1 MSSEETVVSSFDEL
15 GLPEALVSSVKEI
28 GYETPSPIQAASIP
42 VLLEGKSLLGQA
54 QTGTGKTASFALPLL
69 ARIDMKK
76 NSPQVL
82 VLTPTRELAIQVA
95 EAFQRYARDMKG
107 FHVLPIYGGHSMT
120 LQLKQLKRG
129 PQVIVGTPGR
139 VMDHLRRN
147 SLDTRTMQA
156 VVLDEADEMLKM
168 GFIDDVDWIL
178 EQVPQPRQVALFSAT
193 MPEEIR
199 KVARRHLDGAQEIR
213 IAAKTSTVDT
223 INQRYWQVSGVHK
236 MDALT
241 RIMETEDFDAAIIFV
256 RTKTATVE
264 LAEKLEAR
272 GYSASALNG
281 DMNQALRERA
291 VNQLKQRKLDIVIAT
306 DVAARGLDVER
317 ITHVINYDIPYD
329 TEAYVHRIGR
339 TGRAGRTGEAI
350 LFVTPRERGLLRAIE
365 RATRQRI
372 ERMDLPTREMVAE
385 QRVKQFKTDVV
396 EMVGNVGSDMDF
408 FRNLVKELA
417 EENEMSLEDIAAALA
432 WKAQVKRPLILP
444 PEEVR
449 PQRERRDRR
458 DRDDRRGD
466 RGERGGERGERRPR
480 RERPEGVNFV
490 RYRIEV
496 GRNEGLQP
504 GDVVGAIA
512 NEAGIESR
520 YIGNIRLYDQFST
533 VELPEGMPDEV
544 MKHLQKTRVRQS
556 EMNIS
561 VDTGPEPEERP
572 RRPRGD
578 RPRGGPRGDRPRGD
592 RPRGERRGGPRGDRG
607 ERGGDRRPRN
617 NDGQSRPRRENSGN
631 QGE

>member
-15 GLPEALVSSVKEI
+15 GLPESLVASVKEI

-42 VLLEGKSLLGQA
+42 VLLRGDSLLGQA

-69 ARIDMKK
+69 ARIDPKQ

-95 EAFQRYARDMKG
+95 EAFQRYARDIRG

-139 VMDHLRRN
+139 VMDHLRRGT
-147 SLDTRTMQA
+147 LDTSTMKA

-193 MPEEIR
+193 MPNEIR
-199 KVARRHLDGAQEIR
+199 KVARRHIQGAQEIS

-223 INQRYWQVSGVHK
+223 INQRYWQVSGVNK

-281 DMNQALRERA
+281 DMNQALRERT
-291 VNQLKQRKLDIVIAT
+291 VNQLKNRKLDIVIAT

-339 TGRAGRTGEAI
+339 TGRAGRIGDAI
-350 LFVTPRERGLLRAIE
+350 LFVTPRERGMLRAIE
-365 RATRQRI
+365 RATRQQI
-372 ERMDLPTREMVAE
+372 TRMDLPTREMVAD
-385 QRVKQFKTDVV
+385 QRVKQFKDSVV
-396 EMVGNVGSDMDF
+396 EMSTTVGADMDF
-408 FRNLVKELA
+408 FRKLIQELT
-417 EENEMSLEDIAAALA
+417 EENEMSLEDIAATLA
-432 WKAQVKRPLILP
+432 WKVQEKRPLILP
-444 PEEVR
+444 PEEER
-449 PQRERRDRR
+449 PRRERR
-458 DRDDRRGD
+458 DRDDRGSD
-466 RGERGGERGERRPR
+466 RGERGERRPR
-480 RERPEGVNFV
+480 RERPTDVDFV

-496 GRNEGLQP
+496 GRSDGLQP

-512 NEAGIESR
+512 NEAGIESK

-533 VELPEGMPDEV
+533 VELPDGMPQDV
-544 MKHLQKTRVRQS
+544 LNHLQKTRVRQVA
-556 EMNIS
+556 MNIS
-561 VDTGPEPEERP
+561 VDKGPAPKDE
-572 RRPRGD
+572 PRGD
-578 RPRGGPRGDRPRGD
+578 RPRRPRNDRRGAPRGDRPR
-592 RPRGERRGGPRGDRG
+592 RPRSDGDSRPPRK
-607 ERGGDRRPRN
+607 PRN
-617 NDGQSRPRRENSGN
+617 SDAG
-631 QGE
+631 

>member
-15 GLPEALVSSVKEI
+15 GLPETLVATVKKI

-42 VLLEGKSLLGQA
+42 VLLKGDSLLGQA

-69 ARIDMKK
+69 ARVDIRQ

-95 EAFQRYARDMKG
+95 EAFQTYARDMRG

-129 PQVIVGTPGR
+129 PHVIVGTPGR
-139 VMDHLRRN
+139 VMDHLRRGT
-147 SLDTRTMQA
+147 LDTSTMKA

-193 MPEEIR
+193 MPNEIR
-199 KVARRHLDGAQEIR
+199 KVARRHIQGAQEIS

-223 INQRYWQVSGVHK
+223 INQRYWQVSGVNK

-241 RIMETEDFDAAIIFV
+241 RIMETEAFDAAIIFV

-281 DMNQALRERA
+281 DMNQALRERT
-291 VNQLKQRKLDIVIAT
+291 VNQLKNRKLDIVIAT

-339 TGRAGRTGEAI
+339 TGRAGRIGDAI
-350 LFVTPRERGLLRAIE
+350 LFVTPRERGMLRAIE
-365 RATRQRI
+365 RATRQQI
-372 ERMDLPTREMVAE
+372 ERMDLPTREMVAD
-385 QRVKQFKTDVV
+385 QRVKQFKDSVI
-396 EMVGNVGSDMDF
+396 EMSASVGADMDF
-408 FRNLVKELA
+408 FRKLIQELT
-417 EENEMSLEDIAAALA
+417 EENDVSLEDIAATLA
-432 WKAQVKRPLILP
+432 WKVQEKRPLNLP
-444 PEEVR
+444 PEEER
-449 PQRERRDRR
+449 PRREPREPREPRERDSR
-458 DRDDRRGD
+458 DRDGRRN
-466 RGERGGERGERRPR
+466 ERDSDRGERRPR
-480 RERPEGVNFV
+480 RERPTDVSFV

-496 GRNEGLQP
+496 GRNDGLQP

-512 NEAGIESR
+512 NEAGIESK

-533 VELPEGMPDEV
+533 VELPEGMPSDV
-544 MKHLQKTRVRQS
+544 LNHLQKTRVRQVS
-556 EMNIS
+556 MNIS
-561 VDTGPEPEERP
+561 VDKGPAPQDE
-572 RRPRGD
+572 PRGD
-578 RPRGGPRGDRPRGD
+578 RPPRKPRGDRSRGAPRGDRP
-592 RPRGERRGGPRGDRG
+592 PRKPRSD
-607 ERGGDRRPRN
+607 
-617 NDGQSRPRRENSGN
+617 S
-631 QGE
+631 

>member
-1 MSSEETVVSSFDEL
+1 MSSEETVVPNFDEL
-15 GLPEALVSSVKEI
+15 GLPEALVASVKEI

-42 VLLEGKSLLGQA
+42 VLLQGESLLGQA

-69 ARIDMKK
+69 ARIDVKK

-95 EAFQRYARDMKG
+95 EAFQRYARDIKG

-147 SLDTRTMQA
+147 SLDTSTMNA

-223 INQRYWQVSGVHK
+223 INQCYWQVSGVHK

-385 QRVKQFKTDVV
+385 QRVKQFKTDVIG
-396 EMVGNVGSDMDF
+396 MTDSVGSDMDF
-408 FRNLVKELA
+408 FRNLIKELA
-417 EENEMSLEDIAAALA
+417 EENEMSIEDIAATLA

-444 PEEVR
+444 PEEKR
-449 PQRERRDRR
+449 PPRERRER
-458 DRDDRRGD
+458 DRDGR
-466 RGERGGERGERRPR
+466 RGERSERGERGERRQR
-480 RERPEGVNFV
+480 RERPTDVNFV
-490 RYRIEV
+490 RYRIEA

-504 GDVVGAIA
+504 GDIVGAIA

-544 MKHLQKTRVRQS
+544 MNHLQKTRVRQVA
-556 EMNIS
+556 MNIS
-561 VDTGPEPEERP
+561 VDTGPAPTDDRP

-578 RPRGGPRGDRPRGD
+578 RPRGGRNDRRGGERRND
-592 RPRGERRGGPRGDRG
+592 RPRGERRGGGDRDRRNDRPRGEAPQRQKKESSED
-607 ERGGDRRPRN
+607 
-617 NDGQSRPRRENSGN
+617 
-631 QGE
+631 

>member
-15 GLPEALVSSVKEI
+15 GLPESLVASVKEI

-42 VLLEGKSLLGQA
+42 VLLRGDSLLGQA
-54 QTGTGKTASFALPLL
+54 QTGTGKTASFALPML
-69 ARIDMKK
+69 ARVDAKQ

-95 EAFQRYARDMKG
+95 EAFQRYARDIRG

-139 VMDHLRRN
+139 VMDHLRRGT
-147 SLDTRTMQA
+147 LDTSTMKA

-178 EQVPQPRQVALFSAT
+178 GQVPQPRQVALFSAT
-193 MPEEIR
+193 MPNEVR
-199 KVARRHLDGAQEIR
+199 KVARRHLDGAQEIQ

-223 INQRYWQVSGVHK
+223 INQRYWQVSGVNK

-281 DMNQALRERA
+281 DMNQALRERT
-291 VNQLKQRKLDIVIAT
+291 VNQLKNRKLDTVIAT

-339 TGRAGRTGEAI
+339 TGRAGRIGDAI
-350 LFVTPRERGLLRAIE
+350 LFVTPRERGMLRAIE
-365 RATRQRI
+365 RATRQQI
-372 ERMDLPTREMVAE
+372 TRMDLPTREMVAD
-385 QRVKQFKTDVV
+385 QRVKQFKDSVV
-396 EMVGNVGSDMDF
+396 EMSTTVGADMDF
-408 FRNLVKELA
+408 FRNLIQQLT
-417 EENEMSLEDIAAALA
+417 EENEMSLEDIAATLA
-432 WKAQVKRPLILP
+432 WKVQEKRPLILP
-444 PEEVR
+444 PEEER
-449 PQRERRDRR
+449 PRRERRE
-458 DRDDRRGD
+458 RDDRRGE
-466 RGERGGERGERRPR
+466 RNERGGERGERRPR
-480 RERPEGVNFV
+480 RERPTDVNFV

-496 GRNEGLQP
+496 GRTDGLQP

-512 NEAGIESR
+512 NEAGIESK

-533 VELPEGMPDEV
+533 VELPEGMPQDV
-544 MKHLQKTRVRQS
+544 LNHLQKTRVRQVA
-556 EMNIS
+556 MNIS
-561 VDTGPEPEERP
+561 VDKGPAPKDEPRGERP
-572 RRPRGD
+572 RRPRSNDRRGADTRSD
-578 RPRGGPRGDRPRGD
+578 RPRRPRTD
-592 RPRGERRGGPRGDRG
+592 RDNRGERPRK
-607 ERGGDRRPRN
+607 PRTS
-617 NDGQSRPRRENSGN
+617 DEG
-631 QGE
+631 

>member
-1 MSSEETVVSSFDEL
+1 MSSEETVVSSFEEL
-15 GLPEALVSSVKEI
+15 GLPEALVASVKEI

-42 VLLEGKSLLGQA
+42 VLLKGDSLLGQA
-54 QTGTGKTASFALPLL
+54 QTGTGKTAAFALPLL
-69 ARIDMKK
+69 ARVDVNKR
-76 NSPQVL
+76 SPQIL

-95 EAFQRYARDMKG
+95 EAFQRYARDLRG
-107 FHVLPIYGGHSMT
+107 FHVMPIYGGHSMT
-120 LQLKQLKRG
+120 LQLKQLRRG
-129 PQVIVGTPGR
+129 PQVVVGTPGR
-139 VMDHLRRN
+139 VMDHLRRKT
-147 SLDTRTMQA
+147 LDTSTMNA

-193 MPEEIR
+193 MPNEIR
-199 KVARRHLDGAQEIR
+199 KVARRHIQGAQEIS

-223 INQRYWQVSGVHK
+223 ISQRYWQVSGVHK

-281 DMNQALRERA
+281 DMNQALRERT
-291 VNQLKQRKLDIVIAT
+291 VNQLKNRKLDIVIAT

-350 LFVTPRERGLLRAIE
+350 LFVTPRERNLLRAIE
-365 RATRQRI
+365 RATRQSI

-385 QRVKQFKTDVV
+385 QRVKQFKESVV
-396 EMVGNVGSDMDF
+396 EMTGSVGAEMDF

-417 EENEMSLEDIAAALA
+417 EENELSLEDIAATLA
-432 WKAQVKRPLILP
+432 WKAQEKRPLILP
-444 PEEVR
+444 PEEAR
-449 PQRERRDRR
+449 PQRERRDRN
-458 DRDDRRGD
+458 DRDGRRGD
-466 RGERGGERGERRPR
+466 RNERGGDRERRPR
-480 RERPEGVNFV
+480 RERPTDVNFT

-496 GRNEGLQP
+496 GRNDGLQP

-533 VELPEGMPDEV
+533 VELPEGMPGDV
-544 MKHLQKTRVRQS
+544 LGHLQKTRVRQV
-556 EMNIS
+556 EMKIS
-561 VDTGPEPEERP
+561 VDRGPEPEERP
-572 RRPRGD
+572 RRPRSD
-578 RPRGGPRGDRPRGD
+578 RPRGDRPRGD
-592 RPRGERRGGPRGDRG
+592 RPRGDRPRGDRS
-607 ERGGDRRPRN
+607 RGDRPRSDRPRGDAPASDN
-617 NDGQSRPRRENSGN
+617 KDS
-631 QGE
+631 

>member
-1 MSSEETVVSSFDEL
+1 MSSEEIVSSFEEL
-15 GLPEALVSSVKEI
+15 GLPASLVASVKEI
-28 GYETPSPIQAASIP
+28 GYESPSPIQAASIP
-42 VLLEGKSLLGQA
+42 VLLRGDSLLGQA
-54 QTGTGKTASFALPLL
+54 QTGTGKTAAFALPLL
-69 ARIDMKK
+69 ARIDVKQK
-76 NSPQVL
+76 SPQIL

-95 EAFQRYARDMKG
+95 EAFQRYARDLPG

-120 LQLKQLKRG
+120 LQLKQLSRG

-139 VMDHLRRN
+139 VMDHLRRE
-147 SLDTRTMQA
+147 SLNTATIKA

-178 EQVPQPRQVALFSAT
+178 EKVPHPRQVALFSAT
-193 MPEEIR
+193 MPDEIR
-199 KVARRHLDGAQEIR
+199 KVARRHLQGAQEIR

-223 INQRYWQVSGVHK
+223 ISQRYWMVSGVHK

-241 RIMETEDFDAAIIFV
+241 RIMETEPFDAAIIFV

-281 DMNQALRERA
+281 DMNQALRERT
-291 VNQLKQRKLDIVIAT
+291 VNQLKNRKLDIVIAT

-365 RATRQRI
+365 RATRQEI
-372 ERMDLPTREMVAE
+372 TRMDLPTREMVAE
-385 QRVKQFKTDVV
+385 QRVKQFKESVV
-396 EMVGNVGSDMDF
+396 DMIGSVGADMDF
-408 FRNLVKELA
+408 FRNMVQELA
-417 EENEMSLEDIAAALA
+417 KENELSLEDVAAALA
-432 WKAQVKRPLILP
+432 WKVQKKRPLILP
-444 PEEVR
+444 PEEIA
-449 PQRERRDRR
+449 PRRDR
-458 DRDDRRGD
+458 DRDDRRDD
-466 RGERGGERGERRPR
+466 RSDRGGERGGERRSR
-480 RERPEGVNFV
+480 RERPTDVNFV

-504 GDVVGAIA
+504 GDIVGAIA
-512 NEAGIESR
+512 NEAGIESK

-533 VELPEGMPDEV
+533 VELPEGMPADV
-544 MKHLQKTRVRQS
+544 MNHLQKTRVRQVP
-556 EMNIS
+556 MNIS
-561 VDTGPEPEERP
+561 IDNGPEQP
-572 RRPRGD
+572 REQR
-578 RPRGGPRGDRPRGD
+578 PRGDRPRGD
-592 RPRGERRGGPRGDRG
+592 RPRGDRPRGDRPRGDKPRGPRSDKPRG
-607 ERGGDRRPRN
+607 ERAPKAD
-617 NDGQSRPRRENSGN
+617 
-631 QGE
+631 

>member
-15 GLPEALVSSVKEI
+15 GLPEALVATVKEI

-42 VLLEGKSLLGQA
+42 VLLKGDSLLGQA

-69 ARIDMKK
+69 SRVDIRQ

-95 EAFQRYARDMKG
+95 EAFQRYARDMRG

-139 VMDHLRRN
+139 VMDHLRRGT
-147 SLDTRTMQA
+147 LDTSTMKA

-193 MPEEIR
+193 MPNEIR
-199 KVARRHLDGAQEIR
+199 KVARRHIQGAQEIS

-223 INQRYWQVSGVHK
+223 INQRYWQVSGVNK

-281 DMNQALRERA
+281 DMNQALRERT
-291 VNQLKQRKLDIVIAT
+291 VNQLKNRKLDIVIAT

-339 TGRAGRTGEAI
+339 TGRAGRIGDAI
-350 LFVTPRERGLLRAIE
+350 LFVTPRERGMLRAIE

-372 ERMDLPTREMVAE
+372 ERMDLPTREMVAD
-385 QRVKQFKTDVV
+385 QRVKQFKDSVV
-396 EMVGNVGSDMDF
+396 EMSAAVGAEMDF
-408 FRNLVKELA
+408 FRKLVQELT
-417 EENEMSLEDIAAALA
+417 EENEMSLEDIAATLA
-432 WKAQVKRPLILP
+432 WKVQEKRPLILP
-444 PEEVR
+444 PEPER
-449 PQRERRDRR
+449 PHRERNERNDRR
-458 DRDDRRGD
+458 DRN
-466 RGERGGERGERRPR
+466 ERGGERGERRPR
-480 RERPEGVNFV
+480 RERPTDVNFI

-496 GRNEGLQP
+496 GRGDGLQP

-512 NEAGIESR
+512 NEAGIESK

-533 VELPEGMPDEV
+533 VELPEGMPQDV
-544 MKHLQKTRVRQS
+544 LNHLQKTRVRQVA
-556 EMNIS
+556 MNIS
-561 VDTGPEPEERP
+561 VDKGPAPKDE
-572 RRPRGD
+572 PRGD
-578 RPRGGPRGDRPRGD
+578 RPRRPRNDRPRGDRPRGD
-592 RPRGERRGGPRGDRG
+592 RPRRNDGPRK
-607 ERGGDRRPRN
+607 PRS
-617 NDGQSRPRRENSGN
+617 NDEG
-631 QGE
+631 

>member
-15 GLPEALVSSVKEI
+15 GLPEALVASVKEI

-42 VLLEGKSLLGQA
+42 VLLKGESLLGQA

-69 ARIDMKK
+69 SRIDVRQ

-95 EAFQRYARDMKG
+95 EAFQRYARDMRG

-120 LQLKQLKRG
+120 LQLKQLRRG

-139 VMDHLRRN
+139 VMDHLRRGT
-147 SLDTRTMQA
+147 LDTSTMKA

-193 MPEEIR
+193 MPNEIR
-199 KVARRHLDGAQEIR
+199 KVARRHLDGAQEIS

-223 INQRYWQVSGVHK
+223 INQRYWQVSGVNK

-241 RIMETEDFDAAIIFV
+241 RIMETENFDAAIIFV
-256 RTKTATVE
+256 RTKNATVE

-281 DMNQALRERA
+281 DMNQALRERT
-291 VNQLKQRKLDIVIAT
+291 VNQLKNRKLDIVIAT

-339 TGRAGRTGEAI
+339 TGRAGRIGDAI
-350 LFVTPRERGLLRAIE
+350 LFVTPRERGMLRAIE

-372 ERMDLPTREMVAE
+372 ERMDLPTREMVAD
-385 QRVKQFKTDVV
+385 QRVKQFKDSVV
-396 EMVGNVGSDMDF
+396 EMSAAVGADMDF
-408 FRNLVKELA
+408 FRKLIQQLT
-417 EENEMSLEDIAAALA
+417 EENEISLEDIAATLA
-432 WKAQVKRPLILP
+432 WKVQEKRPLILP
-444 PEEVR
+444 PEPER
-449 PQRERRDRR
+449 PPRERNERRDRN
-458 DRDDRRGD
+458 DRN
-466 RGERGGERGERRPR
+466 ERGGERGERRPR
-480 RERPEGVNFV
+480 RERPTDVDFV

-496 GRNEGLQP
+496 GRSDGLQP

-512 NEAGIESR
+512 NEAGIESK

-533 VELPEGMPDEV
+533 VELPDGMPSDV
-544 MKHLQKTRVRQS
+544 LNHLQKTRVRQVA
-556 EMNIS
+556 MNIS
-561 VDTGPEPEERP
+561 VDKGPAPKDE
-572 RRPRGD
+572 PRGD
-578 RPRGGPRGDRPRGD
+578 RPPRRPRND
-592 RPRGERRGGPRGDRG
+592 RPRGENRGG
-607 ERGGDRRPRN
+607 
-617 NDGQSRPRRENSGN
+617 RPRRNDAPRKPRSDES
-631 QGE
+631 

>member
-15 GLPEALVSSVKEI
+15 GLPETLVATVKKI

-42 VLLEGKSLLGQA
+42 VLLKGDSLLGQA

-69 ARIDMKK
+69 ARVDIRQ

-95 EAFQRYARDMKG
+95 EAFQTYARDMRG

-129 PQVIVGTPGR
+129 PHVIVGTPGR
-139 VMDHLRRN
+139 VMDHLRRGT
-147 SLDTRTMQA
+147 LDTSTMKA

-193 MPEEIR
+193 MPNEIR
-199 KVARRHLDGAQEIR
+199 KVARRHIQGAQEIS

-223 INQRYWQVSGVHK
+223 INQRYWQVSGVNK

-241 RIMETEDFDAAIIFV
+241 RIMETEAFDAAIIFV

-281 DMNQALRERA
+281 DMNQALRERT
-291 VNQLKQRKLDIVIAT
+291 VNQLKNRKLDIVIAT

-339 TGRAGRTGEAI
+339 TGRAGRIGDAI
-350 LFVTPRERGLLRAIE
+350 LFVTPRERGMLRAIE
-365 RATRQRI
+365 RATRQQI
-372 ERMDLPTREMVAE
+372 ERMDLPTREMVAD
-385 QRVKQFKTDVV
+385 QRVKQFKDSVI
-396 EMVGNVGSDMDF
+396 EMSASVGADMDF
-408 FRNLVKELA
+408 FRKLIQELT
-417 EENEMSLEDIAAALA
+417 EENDVSLEDIAATLA
-432 WKAQVKRPLILP
+432 WKVQEKRPLNLP
-444 PEEVR
+444 PEEER
-449 PQRERRDRR
+449 PRREPRERDSR
-458 DRDDRRGD
+458 DRDGRRNERDSD
-466 RGERGGERGERRPR
+466 RGGERRPR
-480 RERPEGVNFV
+480 RDRPTDVSFV

-496 GRNEGLQP
+496 GRNDGLQP

-512 NEAGIESR
+512 NEAGIESK

-533 VELPEGMPDEV
+533 VELPEGMPSDV
-544 MKHLQKTRVRQS
+544 LNHLQKTRVRQVS
-556 EMNIS
+556 MNIS
-561 VDTGPEPEERP
+561 VDKGPAPQDEPRSDRP
-572 RRPRGD
+572 PRKPRGDRSRGAPRGD
-578 RPRGGPRGDRPRGD
+578 RPP
-592 RPRGERRGGPRGDRG
+592 
-607 ERGGDRRPRN
+607 RRPRS
-617 NDGQSRPRRENSGN
+617 DS
-631 QGE
+631 

>member
-1 MSSEETVVSSFDEL
+1 
-15 GLPEALVSSVKEI
+15 
-28 GYETPSPIQAASIP
+28 
-42 VLLEGKSLLGQA
+42 
-54 QTGTGKTASFALPLL
+54 L
-69 ARIDMKK
+69 ARVDIRQ

-95 EAFQRYARDMKG
+95 EAFQTYARDMRG

-129 PQVIVGTPGR
+129 PHVIVGTPGR
-139 VMDHLRRN
+139 VMDHLRRGT
-147 SLDTRTMQA
+147 LDTSTMKA

-193 MPEEIR
+193 MPNEIR
-199 KVARRHLDGAQEIR
+199 KVARRHIQGAQEIS

-223 INQRYWQVSGVHK
+223 INQRYWQVSGVNK

-241 RIMETEDFDAAIIFV
+241 RIMETEAFDAAIIFV

-281 DMNQALRERA
+281 DMNQALRERT
-291 VNQLKQRKLDIVIAT
+291 VNQLKNRKLDIVIAT

-339 TGRAGRTGEAI
+339 TGRAGRIGDAI
-350 LFVTPRERGLLRAIE
+350 LFVTPRERGMLRAIE
-365 RATRQRI
+365 RATRQQI
-372 ERMDLPTREMVAE
+372 ERMDLPTREMVAD
-385 QRVKQFKTDVV
+385 QRVKQFKDSVI
-396 EMVGNVGSDMDF
+396 EMSASVGADMDF
-408 FRNLVKELA
+408 FRKLIQELT
-417 EENEMSLEDIAAALA
+417 EENDVSLEDIAATLA
-432 WKAQVKRPLILP
+432 WKVQEKRPLNLP
-444 PEEVR
+444 PEEER
-449 PQRERRDRR
+449 PRREPRERDSR
-458 DRDDRRGD
+458 DRDGRRNERDSD
-466 RGERGGERGERRPR
+466 RGGERRPR
-480 RERPEGVNFV
+480 RDRPTDVSFV

-496 GRNEGLQP
+496 GRNDGLQP

-512 NEAGIESR
+512 NEAGIESK

-533 VELPEGMPDEV
+533 VELPEGMPSDV
-544 MKHLQKTRVRQS
+544 LNHLQKTRVRQVS
-556 EMNIS
+556 MNIS
-561 VDTGPEPEERP
+561 VDKGPAPQDE
-572 RRPRGD
+572 PRGD
-578 RPRGGPRGDRPRGD
+578 RPPRKPRGDRSRGAPRGDRP
-592 RPRGERRGGPRGDRG
+592 P
-607 ERGGDRRPRN
+607 RRPRS
-617 NDGQSRPRRENSGN
+617 DS
-631 QGE
+631 

>member
-15 GLPEALVSSVKEI
+15 GLPEALVATVKQI

-42 VLLEGKSLLGQA
+42 VLVKGDSILGQA
-54 QTGTGKTASFALPLL
+54 QTGTGKTAAFALPLL
-69 ARIDMKK
+69 ARVDLRQ
-76 NSPQVL
+76 NSPQIL

-95 EAFQRYARDMKG
+95 EAFQTYARDMRG

-139 VMDHLRRN
+139 VMDHLRRGT
-147 SLDTRTMQA
+147 LDTSTMKA

-193 MPEEIR
+193 MPNEIR
-199 KVARRHLDGAQEIR
+199 KVARRHIQGAQEIS

-223 INQRYWQVSGVHK
+223 INQRYWQVSGVNK

-281 DMNQALRERA
+281 DMNQALRERT
-291 VNQLKQRKLDIVIAT
+291 VNQLKNRKLDIVIAT

-339 TGRAGRTGEAI
+339 TGRAGRIGDAI
-350 LFVTPRERGLLRAIE
+350 LFVTPRERGMLRAIE
-365 RATRQRI
+365 RATRQNI
-372 ERMDLPTREMVAE
+372 ERMDLPTREMVAD
-385 QRVKQFKTDVV
+385 QRVKQFKDSVI
-396 EMVGNVGSDMDF
+396 EMTSSVGAEMDF
-408 FRNLVKELA
+408 FRKLIVELA
-417 EENEMSLEDIAAALA
+417 AENEVTLEDIAATLA
-432 WKAQVKRPLILP
+432 WKVQEKRPLILP
-444 PEEVR
+444 PEPER
-449 PQRERRDRR
+449 PHRERNDRNDRR
-458 DRDDRRGD
+458 DRN
-466 RGERGGERGERRPR
+466 ERGGERGADRGERRPR
-480 RERPEGVNFV
+480 RERPTDVDFV

-496 GRNEGLQP
+496 GRNDGLQP

-512 NEAGIESR
+512 NEASIESK

-533 VELPEGMPDEV
+533 VELPEGMPADV
-544 MKHLQKTRVRQS
+544 LTHLQKTRVRQVA
-556 EMNIS
+556 MNIS
-561 VDTGPEPEERP
+561 VDKGPAPKDEPRGDRP
-572 RRPRGD
+572 PRKPRGD
-578 RPRGGPRGDRPRGD
+578 RPRGAAPRGDRRPSGD
-592 RPRGERRGGPRGDRG
+592 RPPRK
-607 ERGGDRRPRN
+607 PRS
-617 NDGQSRPRRENSGN
+617 DA
-631 QGE
+631 

>member
-15 GLPEALVSSVKEI
+15 GLPETLVATVKKI

-42 VLLEGKSLLGQA
+42 VLLKGDSLLGQA

-69 ARIDMKK
+69 ARVDIRQ

-95 EAFQRYARDMKG
+95 EAFQTYARDMRG

-129 PQVIVGTPGR
+129 PHVIVGTPGR
-139 VMDHLRRN
+139 VMDHLRRGT
-147 SLDTRTMQA
+147 LDTSTMKA

-193 MPEEIR
+193 MPNEIR
-199 KVARRHLDGAQEIR
+199 KVARRHIQGAQEIS

-223 INQRYWQVSGVHK
+223 INQRYWQVSGVNK

-241 RIMETEDFDAAIIFV
+241 RIMETEAFDAAIIFV

-281 DMNQALRERA
+281 DMNQALRERT
-291 VNQLKQRKLDIVIAT
+291 VNQLKNRKLDIVIAT

-339 TGRAGRTGEAI
+339 TGRAGRIGDAI
-350 LFVTPRERGLLRAIE
+350 LFVTPRERGMLRAIE
-365 RATRQRI
+365 RATRQQI
-372 ERMDLPTREMVAE
+372 ERMDLPTREMVAD
-385 QRVKQFKTDVV
+385 QRVKQFKDSVI
-396 EMVGNVGSDMDF
+396 EMSASVGADMDF
-408 FRNLVKELA
+408 FRKLIQELT
-417 EENEMSLEDIAAALA
+417 EENDVSLEDIAATLA
-432 WKAQVKRPLILP
+432 WKVQEKRPLNLP
-444 PEEVR
+444 PEEER
-449 PQRERRDRR
+449 PRREPRERDSR
-458 DRDDRRGD
+458 DRDGRRN
-466 RGERGGERGERRPR
+466 ERDSDRGERRPR
-480 RERPEGVNFV
+480 RERPTDVSFV

-496 GRNEGLQP
+496 GRNDGLQP

-512 NEAGIESR
+512 NEAGIESK

-533 VELPEGMPDEV
+533 VELPEGMPSDV
-544 MKHLQKTRVRQS
+544 LNHLQKTRVRQVS
-556 EMNIS
+556 MNIS
-561 VDTGPEPEERP
+561 VDKGPAPQDE
-572 RRPRGD
+572 PRGD
-578 RPRGGPRGDRPRGD
+578 RPPRKPRGDRSRGAPRGDRP
-592 RPRGERRGGPRGDRG
+592 PRKPRSD
-607 ERGGDRRPRN
+607 
-617 NDGQSRPRRENSGN
+617 S
-631 QGE
+631 

>member
-15 GLPEALVSSVKEI
+15 GLPEALVASVKEI

-42 VLLEGKSLLGQA
+42 VLLKGESLLGQA

-69 ARIDMKK
+69 SRIDIRQ

-95 EAFQRYARDMKG
+95 EAFQRYARDMRG

-120 LQLKQLKRG
+120 LQLKQLRRG

-139 VMDHLRRN
+139 VMDHLRRGT
-147 SLDTRTMQA
+147 LDTSTMKA

-193 MPEEIR
+193 MPNEIR
-199 KVARRHLDGAQEIR
+199 KVARRHLDGAQEIS

-223 INQRYWQVSGVHK
+223 INQRYWQVSGVNK

-241 RIMETEDFDAAIIFV
+241 RIMETENFDAAIIFV
-256 RTKTATVE
+256 RTKNATVE

-281 DMNQALRERA
+281 DMNQALRERT
-291 VNQLKQRKLDIVIAT
+291 VNQLKNRKLDIVIAT

-339 TGRAGRTGEAI
+339 TGRAGRIGDAI
-350 LFVTPRERGLLRAIE
+350 LFVTPRERGMLRAIE

-372 ERMDLPTREMVAE
+372 ERMDLPTREMVAD
-385 QRVKQFKTDVV
+385 QRVKQFKDSVV
-396 EMVGNVGSDMDF
+396 EMSAAVGADMDF
-408 FRNLVKELA
+408 FRKLIQELT
-417 EENEMSLEDIAAALA
+417 EENEISLEDIAATLA
-432 WKAQVKRPLILP
+432 WKVQEKRPLILP
-444 PEEVR
+444 PEPERPVR
-449 PQRERRDRR
+449 ERNERRDRN
-458 DRDDRRGD
+458 DRN
-466 RGERGGERGERRPR
+466 ERGGERGERRPR
-480 RERPEGVNFV
+480 RERPTDVDFV

-496 GRNEGLQP
+496 GRSDGLQP

-512 NEAGIESR
+512 NEAGIESK

-533 VELPEGMPDEV
+533 VELPDGMPSDV
-544 MKHLQKTRVRQS
+544 LNHLQKTRVRQVA
-556 EMNIS
+556 MNIS
-561 VDTGPEPEERP
+561 VDKGPAPKDEPRGDRP
-572 RRPRGD
+572 RRPRGEN
-578 RPRGGPRGDRPRGD
+578 RGG
-592 RPRGERRGGPRGDRG
+592 
-607 ERGGDRRPRN
+607 
-617 NDGQSRPRRENSGN
+617 RPRRNDAPRKPRSDES
-631 QGE
+631 

>member
-1 MSSEETVVSSFDEL
+1 MSSEETVVTSFDEL
-15 GLPEALVSSVKEI
+15 GLPEALVASVKEI

-42 VLLEGKSLLGQA
+42 VLLKGESLLGQA

-69 ARIDMKK
+69 SRIDVRQ

-95 EAFQRYARDMKG
+95 EAFQRYARDMRG

-120 LQLKQLKRG
+120 LQLKQLRRG

-139 VMDHLRRN
+139 VMDHLRRGT
-147 SLDTRTMQA
+147 LDTSTMKA

-193 MPEEIR
+193 MPNEIR
-199 KVARRHLDGAQEIR
+199 KVARRHLDGAQEIS

-223 INQRYWQVSGVHK
+223 INQRYWQVSGVNK

-241 RIMETEDFDAAIIFV
+241 RIMETENFDAAIIFV
-256 RTKTATVE
+256 RTKNATVE

-281 DMNQALRERA
+281 DMNQALRERT
-291 VNQLKQRKLDIVIAT
+291 VNQLKNRKLDIVIAT

-339 TGRAGRTGEAI
+339 TGRAGRIGDAI
-350 LFVTPRERGLLRAIE
+350 LFVTPRERGMLRAIE

-372 ERMDLPTREMVAE
+372 ERMDLPTREMVAD
-385 QRVKQFKTDVV
+385 QRVKQFKDSVV
-396 EMVGNVGSDMDF
+396 EMSAAVGADMDF
-408 FRNLVKELA
+408 FRKLIQQLT
-417 EENEMSLEDIAAALA
+417 EENEISLEDIAATLA
-432 WKAQVKRPLILP
+432 WKVQEKRPLILP
-444 PEEVR
+444 PEPER
-449 PQRERRDRR
+449 PARERNERRDRN
-458 DRDDRRGD
+458 DRN
-466 RGERGGERGERRPR
+466 ERGGERGERRPR
-480 RERPEGVNFV
+480 RERPTDVDFV

-496 GRNEGLQP
+496 GRSDGLQP

-512 NEAGIESR
+512 NEAGIESK

-533 VELPEGMPDEV
+533 VELPDGMPSDV
-544 MKHLQKTRVRQS
+544 LNHLQKTRVRQVA
-556 EMNIS
+556 MNIS
-561 VDTGPEPEERP
+561 VDKGPAPKDEPRGDRP
-572 RRPRGD
+572 RRPRGEN
-578 RPRGGPRGDRPRGD
+578 RGG
-592 RPRGERRGGPRGDRG
+592 
-607 ERGGDRRPRN
+607 
-617 NDGQSRPRRENSGN
+617 RPRRNDAPRKPRSDES
-631 QGE
+631 

>member
-15 GLPEALVSSVKEI
+15 GLPETLVATVKKI

-42 VLLEGKSLLGQA
+42 VLLKGDSLLGQA

-69 ARIDMKK
+69 ARVDIRQ

-95 EAFQRYARDMKG
+95 EAFQTYARDMRG

-129 PQVIVGTPGR
+129 PHVIVGTPGR
-139 VMDHLRRN
+139 VMDHLRRGT
-147 SLDTRTMQA
+147 LDTSTMKA

-193 MPEEIR
+193 MPNEIR
-199 KVARRHLDGAQEIR
+199 KVARRHIQGAQEIS

-223 INQRYWQVSGVHK
+223 INQRYWQVSGVNK

-241 RIMETEDFDAAIIFV
+241 RIMETEAFDAAIIFV

-281 DMNQALRERA
+281 DMNQALRERT
-291 VNQLKQRKLDIVIAT
+291 VNQLKNRKLDIVIAT

-339 TGRAGRTGEAI
+339 TGRAGRIGDAI
-350 LFVTPRERGLLRAIE
+350 LFVTPRERGMLRAIE
-365 RATRQRI
+365 RATRQQI
-372 ERMDLPTREMVAE
+372 ERMDLPTREMVAD
-385 QRVKQFKTDVV
+385 QRVKQFKDSVI
-396 EMVGNVGSDMDF
+396 EMSASVGADMDF
-408 FRNLVKELA
+408 FRKLIQELT
-417 EENEMSLEDIAAALA
+417 EENDVSLEDIAATLA
-432 WKAQVKRPLILP
+432 WKVQEKRPLNLP
-444 PEEVR
+444 PEEER
-449 PQRERRDRR
+449 PRREPRERDSR
-458 DRDDRRGD
+458 DRDGRRNERDSD
-466 RGERGGERGERRPR
+466 RGGERRPR
-480 RERPEGVNFV
+480 RDRPTDVSFV

-496 GRNEGLQP
+496 GRNDGLQP

-512 NEAGIESR
+512 NEAGIESK

-533 VELPEGMPDEV
+533 VELPEGMPSDV
-544 MKHLQKTRVRQS
+544 LNHLQKTRVRQVS
-556 EMNIS
+556 MNIS
-561 VDTGPEPEERP
+561 VDKGPAPQDE
-572 RRPRGD
+572 PRGD
-578 RPRGGPRGDRPRGD
+578 RPPRKPRGDRSRGAPRGDRP
-592 RPRGERRGGPRGDRG
+592 P
-607 ERGGDRRPRN
+607 RRPRS
-617 NDGQSRPRRENSGN
+617 DS
-631 QGE
+631 